1 MTNPLDSIEVT
12 DLIDEGMRLNLSHS
26 PDRHHFNAR
35 QYLMAGLANNH
46 VCAGS
51 KAFRKWSLEDQAAAR
66 VWLTK
71 FFLERTFKESIRLN
85 NCEFT
90 IEPTNDARFIVAGK
104 NQEFS
109 LAKVTWGRNDRD
121 ATETQ
126 AYIEESNPLKGD
138 HILRAFSKDN
148 VDYETIK
155 PFSGYDTILA
165 IMGLYSAGHWL
176 QEMRQRW

>member
-1 MTNPLDSIEVT
+1 MTNPLHSLEVT
-12 DLIDEGMRLNLSHS
+12 NLIDEGMRLNISHC

-35 QYLMAGLANNH
+35 QYLMAGFANNQ

-51 KAFRKWSLEDQAAAR
+51 KAFRKWSLEDQTAAR

-71 FFLERTFKESIRLN
+71 FFLERTFKEPIRLN

-90 IEPTNDARFIVAGK
+90 IEPTSDARFIVAGK
-104 NQEFS
+104 RQEFS
-109 LAKVTWGRNDRD
+109 LAKVTWERDDRD

-126 AYIEESNPLKGD
+126 AFIEEGSPLKGD
-138 HILRAFSKDN
+138 NLLLTFTKD

-155 PFSGYDTILA
+155 PYMAYDTILA
-165 IMGLYSAGHWL
+165 VMGLYAAGYWL
-176 QEMRQRW
+176 RETQQRW